1 MEYSFNVLIY
11 KKEYSLGKKECL
23 WKCDISHFFAPL
35 ESRGSV
41 WFCNLH
47 VYRIKMSN
55 IRSEIR
61 EAVREEVTRL
71 LGSTASTSSSP
82 SSVGTCELRRE
93 TSDSERSSGASSSRS
108 SNPRVRHN
116 DPSTSSSSSSST
128 VSFQEFY
135 KLRES
140 QRQQGCKPPKA
151 KKKKK
156 DSSSTSSE
164 KKPTNVD
171 IKVGLASQTDGAIKT
186 RRGKTHVITVTSTAT
201 KEQIVEK
208 AVEKH
213 SSFDQSF
220 DDTVAYVLLYPDYR
234 EVRCVPGTTQ
244 PFVLAN
250 YKQAIGKDYKR
261 LTFYLLPLD
270 DVDNSDDS
278 DKELPKTT
286 PAPSDIRNY
295 GTLDFRTIR
304 HSDNEEKTNLPN
316 EIINQVQD
324 NHPIIN
330 VDDQDNVSTPQAFI
344 SGGFIQCHS
353 KMQSFHPHMW

>member
-1 MEYSFNVLIY
+1 
-11 KKEYSLGKKECL
+11 
-23 WKCDISHFFAPL
+23 
-35 ESRGSV
+35 
-41 WFCNLH
+41 
-47 VYRIKMSN
+47 MSN